1 MGLIQ
6 TLMQESTLEPRR
18 DCLVK
23 KKKIRSYRSEAHLL
37 NVIQLI
43 DESNPSATA
52 VLIQIARCRRR
63 PITSCKPVGHDLI
76 DRLSPPFGWSETI
89 RQDNTGEDG
98 RQETNGGRH
107 GESAENR

>member
-6 TLMQESTLEPRR
+6 TLMQESTLEPRG
-18 DCLVK
+18 DVLVK
-23 KKKIRSYRSEAHLL
+23 NERRSYRSEAHLL

-89 RQDNTGEDG
+89 RQDSTGEDG

-107 GESAENR
+107 GESVENR